1 MWCDVGVGK
10 DYREIV
16 AWQRAVDF
24 AEHAYRF
31 TSQWP
36 KEERYSLT
44 DRIRRA
50 AVAIAANIAE
60 GQGRNSTKEFVH
72 FLGIAHGSLRE
83 AETYL
88 LLAFRL
94 KYYDEATYNQ
104 LMQEAGE
111 IGKPLRGLIRS
122 LRQ

>member
-1 MWCDVGVGK
+1 MRCDVGVGK
-10 DYREIV
+10 DYRDIV
-16 AWQRAVDF
+16 AWQRAIDF
-24 AEHAYRF
+24 AEHVYHF

-36 KEERYSLT
+36 REERYSLT
-44 DRIRRA
+44 DQLRRA

-88 LLAFRL
+88 LLALRL
-94 KYYDEATYNQ
+94 KYYDEATYNK
-104 LMQEAGE
+104 MMPEATE

-122 LRQ
+122 MRQ